1 VWRYIEEIWVA
12 NTSELRQLIGGGV
25 VPRHGA
31 PEVVARDAKEFLCI
45 IPLE

>member
-1 VWRYIEEIWVA
+1 VWRYVEGIWVA

-31 PEVVARDAKEFLCI
+31 LEVGARDVKEFLCI